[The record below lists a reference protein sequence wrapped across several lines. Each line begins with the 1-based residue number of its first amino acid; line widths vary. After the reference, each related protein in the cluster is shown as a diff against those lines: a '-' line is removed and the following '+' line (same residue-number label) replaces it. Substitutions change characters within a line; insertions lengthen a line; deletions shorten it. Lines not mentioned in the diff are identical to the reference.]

1 MSTRTGALET
11 IEVILPS
18 RDAAFG
24 RGLLASLSAFGS
36 LSIDRCA
43 ASRFER
49 PLTPR
54 FSVGRYRRMHS
65 VGAKRRQ
72 QDDAWHG
79 VVRFGLIAWA
89 MERLR

>member
-18 RDAAFG
+18 RYAAFG

-43 ASRFER
+43 RPVGSRDR
-49 PLTPR
+49 
-54 FSVGRYRRMHS
+54 
-65 VGAKRRQ
+65 
-72 QDDAWHG
+72 
-79 VVRFGLIAWA
+79 
-89 MERLR
+89 